1 MQIEN
6 YGNVL
11 GQYNFNIADL
21 PLEETVDWNGRKVS
35 QHPSSKYFISCKD
48 KESGGGS
55 VTIKGGGDSDG
66 NSHLGAEIEYKGNG
80 GGPSVSIEGKVER
93 HGGETRA
100 SGEGKIKF
108 DFNH

>member
-35 QHPSSKYFISCKD
+35 QRPSSKYFISCKD

-66 NSHLGAEIEYKGNG
+66 NSHLKGKIEHNCP
-80 GGPSVSIEGKVER
+80 GGPSVHAEGKIER
-93 HGGETRA
+93 KGGETKA
-100 SGEGKIKF
+100 SGEVGIKYKY
-108 DFNH
+108 